1 MSSDFSQQEP
11 RTLASL
17 ANDQKMIE
25 AYMTGKDLYATM
37 ASDIY
42 KMSYAD
48 CMEFYL
54 DENGKKTDKTN
65 PEGKKRRSA
74 TKSILLGI
82 MYGRGVPSIAEQI
95 HSTTEE
101 AQKIVDDFYNAYP
114 TIKQYTELVQN
125 NAKRDGYTTTAW
137 GRRRY
142 LKHIQDKLYEFE
154 YNDNRQIDF
163 NPLFTSTG
171 AINKTVPQDIID
183 EYTEKLEKARNSYAK
198 SKIIESAR
206 QNGITIRNNQS
217 FIAESLRQ
225 CLNSVIQGSAADM
238 SKKAMILLGQNKELK
253 ELGFKMLFPVHDEII
268 AECPFV
274 NRKRCAELM
283 SQLMIESGKDKIQ
296 VPMKCDVESF
306 FYWYGPDVENVDDE
320 LTMKQYNDYITTG
333 IYKDREEYK

>member
-1 MSSDFSQQEP
+1 M

-25 AYMTGKDLYATM
+25 AYLTGKDLYATM
-37 ASDIY
+37 AADIY
-42 KMSYAD
+42 KMPYAD

-101 AQKIVDDFYNAYP
+101 AQKIVDDFYKSYP

-125 NAKRDGYTTTAW
+125 NAKRDGFTTTAW

-142 LKHIQDKLYEFE
+142 LKHIQDEPYEFK
-154 YNDNRQIDF
+154 YNDNRQVDF

-171 AINKTVPQDIID
+171 SIHDEVPQAIRD
-183 EYTEKLEKARNSYAK
+183 EYISMLDKAKNSYAK
-198 SKIIESAR
+198 SKIIEQAR
-206 QNGITIRNNQS
+206 ENGIAIINNGS
-217 FIAESLRQ
+217 FIAEALRQ
-225 CLNSVIQGSAADM
+225 CLNSVIQGSSADM
-238 SKKAMILLGQNKELK
+238 SKRAMILLGQNEELK
-253 ELGFKMLFPVHDEII
+253 SLGFKMLFPVHDEVI
-268 AECPFV
+268 AECPFE
-274 NRKRCAELM
+274 NRKRCGELM
-283 SQLMIESGKDKIQ
+283 SQLMIQAGAGTIS
-296 VPMKCDVESF
+296 VPMKCDVEGF
-306 FYWYGPDVENVDDE
+306 FYWYGPDVDMNETDE
-320 LTMKQYNDYITTG
+320 ITMKQYNDYINTG
-333 IYKDREEYK
+333 IYKNREDYE

>member
-1 MSSDFSQQEP
+1 M

-42 KMSYAD
+42 KMPYAD

-114 TIKQYTELVQN
+114 TIKKFTELVQN

-142 LKHIQDKLYEFE
+142 LKHIQDERYEFH
-154 YNDNRQIDF
+154 YNDNRQVDF
-163 NPLFTSTG
+163 NPLFTSTKS
-171 AINKTVPQDIID
+171 INQQVPQEVKD
-183 EYTEKLEKARNSYAK
+183 EYISKLDNAK
-198 SKIIESAR
+198 SSYQKSKLIEEA
-206 QNGITIRNNQS
+206 QKNGISILNNQS
-217 FIAESLRQ
+217 FIAEALRQ
-225 CLNSVIQGSAADM
+225 CLNSVIQG
-238 SKKAMILLGQNKELK
+238 
-253 ELGFKMLFPVHDEII
+253 
-268 AECPFV
+268 
-274 NRKRCAELM
+274 R
-283 SQLMIESGKDKIQ
+283 
-296 VPMKCDVESF
+296 
-306 FYWYGPDVENVDDE
+306 
-320 LTMKQYNDYITTG
+320 
-333 IYKDREEYK
+333 